1 MEACSIWMPLMCFTK
16 IYNLPYSCK
25 YLHLCAESNQWL
37 MFLIFAQ
44 LYQIPRYQVISELE
58 YFTDTGLKQH
68 LEYALHNVITSNS
81 NDPSAL
87 NNLTNKLNTTIKK
100 TGNKFTSILTS
111 SNWFKN
117 KKPRKSITKA
127 KSTDK
132 KSNGIFLSLLIFLF
146 HFP

>member
-1 MEACSIWMPLMCFTK
+1 
-16 IYNLPYSCK
+16 
-25 YLHLCAESNQWL
+25 

-68 LEYALHNVITSNS
+68 LEYALHNVITSNPA
-81 NDPSAL
+81 DLSAL
-87 NNLTNKLNTTIKK
+87 NNVTNKLNNAIKK
-100 TGNKFTSILTS
+100 TGNKFTSMLTG

-117 KKPRKSITKA
+117 KKQRKTVGNKLL

-132 KSNGIFLSLLIFLF
+132 KSNGIIKYNKTVLF
-146 HFP
+146 YLR